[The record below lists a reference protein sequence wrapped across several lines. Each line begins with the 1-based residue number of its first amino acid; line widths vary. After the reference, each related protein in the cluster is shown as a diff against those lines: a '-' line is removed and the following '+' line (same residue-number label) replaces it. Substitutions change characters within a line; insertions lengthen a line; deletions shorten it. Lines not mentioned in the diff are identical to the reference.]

1 MGQSGS
7 VIWFTNDNS
16 AVIFSIHTGGS
27 NKYKYNVATII
38 NDTIFNNI
46 MRAIVTKG
54 LNFVPRL
61 AQLNP
66 NKPHRVLMV
75 LGRTGCGKT
84 TTLNSPS
91 INLNLKSKISEFVV
105 EKVPIKWVKCGKKMR
120 INGSK
125 VIFDSNSGGIF
136 SLNQGKNTVYSSEI
150 PWSVLND
157 GIIECK
163 IKILTRLNYCGVDIG
178 IVGSTKYTDNT
189 DVFGKG
195 NNEYNVGYSCT
206 GFKETHTD
214 GIDLYGSS
222 YSVHDTISIRL
233 DVNNKNI
240 SFSKNNISQG
250 IAKANIKII
259 KYRIAVHMGIEIGG
273 SSGSIEMISC
283 LSKK

>member
-84 TTLNSPS
+84 TTLNCMM
-91 INLNLKSKISEFVV
+91 NYLWGVEFKDPYRYKLRV
-105 EKVPIKWVKCGKKMR
+105 EKPKQKGQSDSQTDDVTAYNLEPPALGYQLTVIDTPGYGDTRGIERDKLITKNIKEFFDKEVQDIDAVCFVIRAPQARLTATQKYIFAQVLSIFGKDIEDNIFILLTFADGKK
-120 INGSK
+120 
-125 VIFDSNSGGIF
+125 
-136 SLNQGKNTVYSSEI
+136 
-150 PWSVLND
+150 
-157 GIIECK
+157 
-163 IKILTRLNYCGVDIG
+163 
-178 IVGSTKYTDNT
+178 
-189 DVFGKG
+189 
-195 NNEYNVGYSCT
+195 
-206 GFKETHTD
+206 
-214 GIDLYGSS
+214 
-222 YSVHDTISIRL
+222 
-233 DVNNKNI
+233 
-240 SFSKNNISQG
+240 
-250 IAKANIKII
+250 
-259 KYRIAVHMGIEIGG
+259 
-273 SSGSIEMISC
+273 
-283 LSKK
+283 